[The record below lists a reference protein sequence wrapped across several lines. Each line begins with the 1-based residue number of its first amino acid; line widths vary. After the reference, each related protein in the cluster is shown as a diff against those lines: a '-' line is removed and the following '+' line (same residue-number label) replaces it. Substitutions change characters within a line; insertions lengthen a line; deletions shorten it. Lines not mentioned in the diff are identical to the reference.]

1 MDDLDQLP
9 EDIALA
15 IEIIRQLENLNY
27 QPETVLQAMMHVCKD
42 SLGKLPER
50 ERENWKARLAAELE
64 R

>member
-15 IEIIRQLENLNY
+15 IEVIRQLENLNY
-27 QPETVLQAMMHVCKD
+27 PPETILKAMLMVCKD

-50 ERENWKARLAAELE
+50 ERESWKARLTAELE
-64 R
+64 K

>member
-1 MDDLDQLP
+1 MNDQDQHP

-27 QPETVLQAMMHVCKD
+27 QPETILQAMMHICRD
-42 SLGKLPER
+42 SLGKLPEQEKEQWR
-50 ERENWKARLAAELE
+50 AKLIAEIK

>member
-15 IEIIRQLENLNY
+15 IEMIRQLENLNY
-27 QPETVLQAMMHVCKD
+27 QPETILQAMLHVSKD
-42 SLGKLPER
+42 ALGKLPEQ
-50 ERENWKARLAAELE
+50 EREQWQKRLITELG